1 MSDDNYFQEEL
12 DENIDDDEGFDGDE
26 QIESVPTHSFGLRSG
41 RAAEA
46 SSSNTNGSFD
56 YSSGREDSPTGLIGP
71 LRKGKW
77 TNEEEKYANKIIS
90 YFNKG
95 LLGIACG
102 TTLRSYLSEKLNC
115 DPMRITKKFAGAS
128 CIGKQVYQPA
138 EHESNTTF
146 KATVTKIEGELKE
159 LEQAFLKRLFSKSG
173 GHSGSFNSLEDFGG
187 STTRSRGS
195 SVSNSGGGLRSLSDR
210 NTSSVK
216 PKQLGLD
223 MLGYGGS
230 KPKRVTSA
238 PDLTQLSVIYHKKST
253 YSSLMKRQRSISLM
267 DLEHYAVD
275 DDAAGDLLM
284 QFMEKISESAVKKPK
299 LLHQQQII
307 KEEISDDT
315 VDTRNQQQENPSK
328 LSFE

>member
-1 MSDDNYFQEEL
+1 
-12 DENIDDDEGFDGDE
+12 
-26 QIESVPTHSFGLRSG
+26 
-41 RAAEA
+41 
-46 SSSNTNGSFD
+46 
-56 YSSGREDSPTGLIGP
+56 
-71 LRKGKW
+71 
-77 TNEEEKYANKIIS
+77 
-90 YFNKG
+90 
-95 LLGIACG
+95 
-102 TTLRSYLSEKLNC
+102 
-115 DPMRITKKFAGAS
+115 MRITKKFAGAS

-146 KATVTKIEGELKE
+146 KVYHACYITAIILKIIIFIITFASKPILSQATVTKIEGELKE

-216 PKQLGLD
+216 PKQLGLE
-223 MLGYGGS
+223 MLGHGGS

-315 VDTRNQQQENPSK
+315 IDTRNQQQGITFCLLLYVYLIPFLYMYFFFPSF
-328 LSFE
+328 LSRKPK

>member
-1 MSDDNYFQEEL
+1 
-12 DENIDDDEGFDGDE
+12 
-26 QIESVPTHSFGLRSG
+26 
-41 RAAEA
+41 
-46 SSSNTNGSFD
+46 
-56 YSSGREDSPTGLIGP
+56 
-71 LRKGKW
+71 
-77 TNEEEKYANKIIS
+77 
-90 YFNKG
+90 
-95 LLGIACG
+95 
-102 TTLRSYLSEKLNC
+102 
-115 DPMRITKKFAGAS
+115 MRITKKFAGAS

-146 KATVTKIEGELKE
+146 KVYHACYITAIILKIIIFVITFASKPILSQATVTKIEGELKE

-195 SVSNSGGGLRSLSDR
+195 SVSNSGGLRSLSDR

-223 MLGYGGS
+223 MLGHGGS

-315 VDTRNQQQENPSK
+315 IDTRNQQQGITFCLLLYVYLIPFLYICIFSSPHFYLENPSK